1 MIEKRYDKIQLK
13 IFPDRLQ
20 MGASAACDAAERMR
34 ALLQEE
40 EEINCIFAA
49 APSQTEFLAELCR
62 QPNID
67 WKRVNAYHMDE
78 YVGLPFGHEK
88 SFGSFLSRAIFD
100 KVPFKSV
107 NLINGS
113 LPPDEEA
120 ERYAEILCKA
130 PTHITFMGIGENGH
144 VAFNDPPVADFH
156 DPRVVKTV
164 ALDPVCRM
172 QQVHDGCFESLQQ
185 VPKYA
190 LTVTIP
196 RLVASRYIFCI
207 VPTAQKH
214 RAVFETLTGPV
225 CTDCPA
231 SILRHTD
238 HVQMYI
244 DSDCA
249 GSLANEPEKE
259 ALLR

>member
-172 QQVHDGCFESLQQ
+172 QQVHDGCFAEIES
-185 VPKYA
+185 VPETA
-190 LTVTIP
+190 ITLTVP
-196 RLVASRYIFCI
+196 RLCDAKQHFCI
-207 VPTAQKH
+207 VPAHTK
-214 RAVFETLTGPV
+214 REAVYKTLHGAV
-225 CTDCPA
+225 GNHCPA
-231 SILRHTD
+231 TALRLCPE
-238 HVQMYI
+238 VALFL
-244 DSDCA
+244 DSDSA
-249 GSLANEPEKE
+249 SML
-259 ALLR
+259 